1 MLAVMPTAGL
11 LFGVISLAG
20 AALCLVLFLYLR
32 LDNWAIGKTAS
43 SFHNNCIFR
52 QKKVTNSVTP
62 SAPTAEKV
70 DITIDMRSKT
80 LR

>member
-20 AALCLVLFLYLR
+20 AALCLVLFLR
-32 LDNWAIGKTAS
+32 LDNVQLQNCFERG

-52 QKKVTNSVTP
+52 QKKVTSSVTP
-62 SAPTAEKV
+62 SALTAEKV